1 MPAKT
6 LFTLAGAYGTSST
19 GTLDTINGHVD
30 SAFIINEQSVG
41 CETTTITVEV
51 EKTYREIKN
60 RCTGQIDKKPLSS
73 AYTLK
78 VSMTKYD
85 ANKLAQNINAT
96 VNTVAAGTVTDEVV
110 QQTEV
115 GGIFRTKRLHV
126 TAGSEVITDSTPTTP
141 VVLVKGTHYQ
151 LANASETSYG
161 HGKFELLST
170 TGLTLPL
177 KIAYAHGSYLS
188 LTPVLGSIRTSYTWD
203 GIIEEDGV
211 RHDVRFC
218 APDVE
223 WEGDG
228 ALTLLGSDDGSM
240 SLIGSIKKVLALES
254 VAGFDGGL
262 YKLDGL
268 PV

>member
-1 MPAKT
+1 MPAQT
-6 LFTLAGAYGTSST
+6 LFTIAGAYGTSST
-19 GTLDTINGHVD
+19 GTLDTTNGHVD

-41 CETTTITVEV
+41 CETTNISVEV
-51 EKTYREIKN
+51 EKTYRDIKN
-60 RCTGQIDKKPLSS
+60 QCTGQIDKKLLTA

-78 VSMTKYD
+78 VSMNKYD

-96 VNTVAAGTVTDEVV
+96 VNTVAAGTVSDETV
-110 QQTEV
+110 QTTEV
-115 GGIFRTKRLHV
+115 GGIFRTKMMHV
-126 TAGSEVITDSTPTTP
+126 TVGSEVITDSTATP
-141 VVLVKGTHYQ
+141 VTLIKGTHYQ
-151 LANASETSYG
+151 LANASDTSYG
-161 HGKFELLST
+161 HGKFELLSV

-177 KIAYAHGSYLS
+177 KIAYAHGAYLS
-188 LTPVLGSIRTSYTWD
+188 LTPALGTVRTSYTWD
-203 GIIEEDGV
+203 GVIEEDGV

-240 SLIGSIKKVLALES
+240 SLSGAIKKVLALDG
-254 VAGFDGGL
+254 VAGWEGGL

-268 PV
+268 PA